1 MQQQP
6 VRKFCVVAPHGEQGG
21 GAVIMET
28 TANGEIA
35 ALPPNQTRLARQ
47 MHISSCI
54 ALLKNAAKDDIH
66 EENGSPGKKVQF
78 YTGSVS
84 GK

>member
-35 ALPPNQTRLARQ
+35 ALPPNQTRL
-47 MHISSCI
+47 
-54 ALLKNAAKDDIH
+54 
-66 EENGSPGKKVQF
+66 
-78 YTGSVS
+78 T
-84 GK
+84 

>member
-1 MQQQP
+1 
-6 VRKFCVVAPHGEQGG
+6 
-21 GAVIMET
+21 MET

-66 EENGSPGKKVQF
+66 EENGSPGKNVQF